1 MAGADNVHPWPIAQ
15 VAANVFVWIIKK
27 LPHAAIDVQRANFQ
41 DLGLAE
47 VFWELVF
54 DTGHKTKL
62 LLVTHAKILI
72 YGSDQF

>member
-1 MAGADNVHPWPIAQ
+1 MASADNVHPWAFAQ
-15 VAANVFVWIIKK
+15 VTANVFVRILKK

-72 YGSDQF
+72 YGSNQF

>member
-1 MAGADNVHPWPIAQ
+1 MASADNVYPWAFAQ
-15 VAANVFVWIIKK
+15 VTANVFVRILKK
-27 LPHAAIDVQRANFQ
+27 LPDAAIDVQRANFQ

-54 DTGHKTKL
+54 DTGHKNKL

-72 YGSDQF
+72 YGLDQF

>member
-1 MAGADNVHPWPIAQ
+1 MAGADNVHAWSLAQ
-15 VAANVFVWIIKK
+15 VTANVFVWILKK
-27 LPHAAIDVQRANFQ
+27 RPYAAVDVQRANFQ
-41 DLGLAE
+41 DLGLDK

-72 YGSDQF
+72 YGSNQF